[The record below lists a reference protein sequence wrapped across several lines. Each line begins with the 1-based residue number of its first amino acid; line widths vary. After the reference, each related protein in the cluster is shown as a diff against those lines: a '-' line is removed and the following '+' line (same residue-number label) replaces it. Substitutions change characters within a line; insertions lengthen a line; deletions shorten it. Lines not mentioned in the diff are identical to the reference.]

1 MTSLSDKVAEPAA
14 TDGSSDK
21 STGDGT
27 CEGRRFASFIVTGSI
42 AALVNLASRWLLS
55 QVMPYEAAVSVAYL
69 FGMTTAF
76 LLARMFVFLASGD
89 SWLAEY
95 GRFALVNTFSFFV
108 VLGVSAGMLR
118 LVLPFIGCNWHAEE
132 IAHLVG
138 VVSPIVLSYYAHKH
152 YSFGEKTKP

>member
-1 MTSLSDKVAEPAA
+1 MTSLSDKVADPA
-14 TDGSSDK
+14 TGE
-21 STGDGT
+21 STGDSTG
-27 CEGRRFASFIVTGSI
+27 EGRRFASFIVTGGI
-42 AALVNLASRWLLS
+42 AAVVNLASRWLLS
-55 QVMPYEAAVSVAYL
+55 HVMPYEAAVSVAYL

-76 LLARMFVFLASGD
+76 LLSRQFVFTASGD

-95 GRFALVNTFSFFV
+95 GRFAVVNAFSFLV

-118 LVLPFIGCNWHAEE
+118 LVLPFIGWAWHAEE

-152 YSFGEKTKP
+152 YSFGGKTKL

>member
-1 MTSLSDKVAEPAA
+1 MTGLSDKVARPGAVA
-14 TDGSSDK
+14 GS
-21 STGDGT
+21 G
-27 CEGRRFASFIVTGSI
+27 EGKRFASFIVTGGI
-42 AALVNLASRWLLS
+42 AALVNLGSRWLFS
-55 QVMPYEAAVSVAYL
+55 HAMPYEAAVALAYL
-69 FGMTTAF
+69 VGMTTAF
-76 LLARMFVFLASGD
+76 LLARMFVFNASGD

-95 GRFALVNTFSFFV
+95 GRFAVVNAFSFAV

-118 LVLPFIGCNWHAEE
+118 LVLPFMGWTWHAEE